1 MKDVDMKIA
10 DGSGSWMV
18 TCLVSGMVWEIFDK
32 SDHDNI
38 IESNLQSVKVE
49 TAREHLDRIN
59 EDREVGLDEQA

>member
-38 IESNLQSVKVE
+38 IEPNLQSVKVE
-49 TAREHLDRIN
+49 TAREYLERIN